1 MSARLTDAMSRV
13 IIAHEYEEAKGHIPE
28 GLTERQYLALAVV
41 ALDQSGL
48 PLAVQARVLHLIY
61 TRLT

>member
-1 MSARLTDAMSRV
+1 MSDRLTDAQSRT
-13 IIAHEYEEAKGHIPE
+13 IIAHEYAEAEGTIPE

-48 PLAVQARVLHLIY
+48 PLAVQARVLQLIY